1 MIQNFI
7 KIAVRNFFKNKIY
20 SFINISGLALGLASF
35 VLIMTYIYYEKS
47 YDKFH
52 DAYERIYRPVEIQ
65 VQPGI
70 ATQHVAVTMGPLAEA
85 MKNDFAGIE
94 ESCRIAPGGNMYLSY
109 KDNNF
114 YERNS
119 AFADPTFLKM
129 FKLNFLKGNPDKALE
144 APNSIILS
152 ESLANKYF
160 GDEDPIGK
168 TISAEHRFGEDDMV
182 VTAVIEDYP
191 ANSHISFDLLGNID
205 LMIANISWAKNWN
218 SNFLATYVK
227 LGENVKQE
235 EIEAGLHE
243 FLLKYREDVADGNLK
258 LYLQPLAD
266 IHLYSGGIL
275 YQTYNNNEG
284 SISVVIV
291 LGIVGIFVL
300 ILACINFMNLSTA
313 RSVSRAREVGI
324 RKVLGSGRG
333 ALVWQFLS
341 EALLMA
347 FVSLFLGL
355 LILEI
360 IFPLVKPVIGEGIEL
375 NYYSNP
381 LLLAVIFGA
390 TLIAGLLSGSYPA
403 VFLSSWQPVKTL
415 KGRFSANSSGL
426 FIRKGLVI
434 FQFFIAVVLISLTL
448 IVYQQMDYIR
458 SKDLGFN
465 KEQVI
470 YVPARNAFEREK
482 LRLIGDQLR
491 NSSNILS
498 VSATSGLTG
507 AAGTQSTMS
516 EAGTDEENKV
526 MMRFSFV
533 DFDYINTMKME
544 IVKGRDFS
552 REISS
557 DSVSGIIIN
566 EAAVKAFGWSDPIG
580 RRIVGD
586 PYYEVI
592 GVVKDFH
599 FFSMHVEIQPLM
611 MVIGPERFRYLVA
624 KTAPGVIPEA
634 IEDVNEAWGEFLGD
648 RPCDYSFLDQYFEQ
662 MYEGEENLG
671 SLFNLFTGLAI
682 FIATLGLLGLSA
694 FTAEQ
699 RTKEIGIRKTLGAS
713 TGGILYLLSSA
724 FLRWVVIA
732 SVLAVPVSWYLA
744 GLWLSDYVY
753 SIDISPVIFF
763 IAAFFAL
770 FIAQATVGYQAF
782 KASRLNPSDTLRYE

>member
-52 DAYERIYRPVEIQ
+52 DDYERIYRPVEIQ

-94 ESCRIAPGGNMYLSY
+94 ESCRIVPGGNMYLSY

-129 FKLNFLKGNPDKALE
+129 FKLKFLKGNPDKAFE
-144 APNSIILS
+144 APNSLIIS

-168 TISAEHRFGEDDMV
+168 TISAEHRFGEDEMV
-182 VTAVIEDYP
+182 VTAVIEDFP

-205 LMIANISWAKNWN
+205 LMIANISWAKNWD

-360 IFPLVKPVIGEGIEL
+360 IFPLIKPVIGEGIEL

-381 LLLAVIFGA
+381 LLLGVIFGA

-403 VFLSSWQPVKTL
+403 MFLSSWQPVKTL
-415 KGRFSANSSGL
+415 KGRFSAKSSGL

-458 SKDLGFN
+458 SKDLGYN

-470 YVPARNAFEREK
+470 YIPARNAFEREK

-507 AAGTQSTMS
+507 AAGTQSTMR
-516 EAGTDEENKV
+516 E
-526 MMRFSFV
+526 
-533 DFDYINTMKME
+533 
-544 IVKGRDFS
+544 GRN
-552 REISS
+552 R
-557 DSVSGIIIN
+557 
-566 EAAVKAFGWSDPIG
+566 
-580 RRIVGD
+580 
-586 PYYEVI
+586 
-592 GVVKDFH
+592 
-599 FFSMHVEIQPLM
+599 
-611 MVIGPERFRYLVA
+611 
-624 KTAPGVIPEA
+624 
-634 IEDVNEAWGEFLGD
+634 
-648 RPCDYSFLDQYFEQ
+648 
-662 MYEGEENLG
+662 
-671 SLFNLFTGLAI
+671 
-682 FIATLGLLGLSA
+682 
-694 FTAEQ
+694 
-699 RTKEIGIRKTLGAS
+699 
-713 TGGILYLLSSA
+713 
-724 FLRWVVIA
+724 
-732 SVLAVPVSWYLA
+732 
-744 GLWLSDYVY
+744 
-753 SIDISPVIFF
+753 
-763 IAAFFAL
+763 
-770 FIAQATVGYQAF
+770 
-782 KASRLNPSDTLRYE
+782 